1 MSKGKAGLVILVFL
15 AVGFFFFIAMLFG
28 SSTQR
33 QAVIDRKVELETSL
47 DAIAQTDITI
57 YWIGEV
63 PQELEHL
70 MPVISVVD
78 PANISEDTIPVR
90 GPAFHYTEYTPEG
103 VLISEDIPKDYSDYM
118 LIVITGN
125 PEITDKGR
133 EILLDA
139 VSQNGVPALAIGDE
153 ASEILGQIL
162 FYNRFHKGPGT
173 SLYYCLGSGYT
184 ENLIPEETVKA
195 GGMDLAET
203 IPGLIA
209 LAESDYIPQN

>member
-1 MSKGKAGLVILVFL
+1 MSKGKAGLIVLVFL

-33 QAVIDRKVELETSL
+33 QAVIDRKANLEAEL
-47 DAIAQTDITI
+47 DAIAQNDITI

-63 PQELEHL
+63 PAELEHL
-70 MPVISVVD
+70 MPVISVVA
-78 PANISEDTIPVR
+78 PASVSEDTIPVR

-103 VLISEDIPKDYSDYM
+103 VLISEETPKDYSDQM

-125 PEITDKGR
+125 PELTDKGR
-133 EILLDA
+133 EVLLDA
-139 VSQNGVPALAIGDE
+139 VSRNGVPVLAIGDE
-153 ASEILGQIL
+153 ASEVLGQVL
-162 FYNRFHKGPGT
+162 YYNRFHKGPDT

-184 ENLIPEETVKA
+184 ENPIPVETVKA
-195 GGMDLAET
+195 GGMDLAEAM
-203 IPGLIA
+203 PDLIA

>member
-1 MSKGKAGLVILVFL
+1 MSKGKAGLIVLVFL

-33 QAVIDRKVELETSL
+33 QAVIDRKVNLEEKL

-63 PQELEHL
+63 PAELEHL

-78 PANISEDTIPVR
+78 PASVSDETLPVK
-90 GPAFHYTEYTPEG
+90 GLAFHYAEYTPEG
-103 VLISEDIPKDYSDYM
+103 VLISEELPKDYSDHM
-118 LIVITGN
+118 LIVICGN

-133 EILLDA
+133 EVLLDS
-139 VSQNGVPALAIGDE
+139 VSQNGVPVLAIGDE
-153 ASEILGQIL
+153 ASELLGQTL
-162 FYNRFHKGPGT
+162 YYNRFHKGPNT

-184 ENLIPEETVKA
+184 ENPIPEEAVKA
-195 GGMDLAET
+195 GGMDLAEV
-203 IPGLIA
+203 IPDVIA

>member
-1 MSKGKAGLVILVFL
+1 MSKGKAGLVVLVFL

-33 QAVIDRKVELETSL
+33 QAVIDRKVDLETSL

-78 PANISEDTIPVR
+78 PAKISEDTIPVR

-139 VSQNGVPALAIGDE
+139 VSKNGVPALAIGDE
-153 ASEILGQIL
+153 ASEILGQVL
-162 FYNRFHKGPGT
+162 YYNRFHKGPGT

-184 ENLIPEETVKA
+184 ENPIPEETVKA

-203 IPGLIA
+203 VPGLIA